1 MDGLLEDIKFDKIE
15 EKERSAE
22 EDLFIKK
29 RMKFYTEVRPS
40 LEGSKTVGEKILLN
54 QSQRG
59 EGSFYLRQAKANI
72 SKDYQKTEVLVK
84 NNQYS
89 KNFSVKYTNAIVL
102 KDKNIKK

>member
-72 SKDYQKTEVLVK
+72 SKNYQKTEVLVK
-84 NNQYS
+84 NN
-89 KNFSVKYTNAIVL
+89 
-102 KDKNIKK
+102 